1 MSKFILFP
9 TPKGEYKIDLMIIAE
24 NRANERIIEE
34 EDKQDEIDFIMEDDF
49 EGIDWLLNNMDFE
62 DIEEKAIKVSDKV
75 KVTDDDFWT
84 SSEDFTIIEE

>member
-9 TPKGEYKIDLMIIAE
+9 TPKGEYKIDLMVIAE
-24 NRANERIIEE
+24 NRADWYKDEPR
-34 EDKQDEIDFIMEDDF
+34 QDEIDFIMEDDF

>member
-9 TPKGEYKIDLMIIAE
+9 TPKGEFKVDLEIIAN
-24 NRANERIIEE
+24 NRADWYKEE
-34 EDKQDEIDFIMEDDF
+34 PRQDEIDFIMGDDF

-62 DIEEKAIKVSDKV
+62 DIEDKAIKVSDKV

-84 SSEDFTIIEE
+84 SSKNFIIIEE